1 MIELIGIKKAFKTG
15 SVETVA
21 LNGIDLS
28 IADGDFVALTG
39 PSGSG
44 KSTLLNIIGGIE
56 SPTEGVYKK
65 DSTEVSGLNKHKL
78 SLFRKENVSFIF
90 QQYALM
96 EEYTVFENIALP
108 LRIKRIPKKEVTK
121 RVAEIMDSLGIANL
135 HRKHPKA
142 LSGGEQQRTAIARAL
157 VSGNDM
163 ILADEPTG
171 ALDSKN
177 GEKVMDILCEL
188 HEGKAF
194 GGSVG
199 QKTIIVVT
207 HDNSI
212 AERCDHIVRIAD
224 GKIIN

>member
-1 MIELIGIKKAFKTG
+1 MIELKDIKKIFKTG

-21 LNGIDLS
+21 LNGIDLT
-28 IADGDFVALTG
+28 IEDGDFVALTG

-56 SPTEGVYKK
+56 SPTEGTYKK
-65 DSTEVSGLNKHKL
+65 GDMVVSELNKHKL
-78 SLFRKENVSFIF
+78 SLFRKNNVSFIF

-108 LRIKRIPKKEVTK
+108 LKIKRVPKKEVTR
-121 RVAEIMDSLGIANL
+121 RVAEIMDSLGITDL
-135 HRKHPKA
+135 RRKYPKQ

-157 VSGNDM
+157 VSGNDI

-188 HEGKAF
+188 HAGKGF
-194 GGSVG
+194 GESVG

-207 HDNSI
+207 HDERI
-212 AERCDHIVRIAD
+212 AKRCDRVVRIAD
-224 GKIIN
+224 GKVVN